1 MAAISFPS
9 PFPSSLVAL
18 PPQPPGVNYPGAGP
32 DGWPEGEPDGADVG
46 RLQTEID
53 RSFATPNEVDSPGL
67 GQSLALVVV
76 QGGRIVAERYHPDAG
91 PDTPLISWSMAKS
104 VTQALAGVLVRD
116 RKLDV
121 GTVGP
126 ELHETWTD
134 ERQAITLTQLLQMR
148 SGLSWTEEYED
159 TENAPL
165 PDVLEMLF
173 GAGVDDMAG
182 FAAGQPLAHP
192 PGDHFYYSSG
202 TSNIVSA
209 LITDALVSGPS
220 SAAEREQAMR
230 SFMRSE
236 LFGPLGMTSADPR
249 FDAAGTFVG
258 SSYLHATARDFARLG
273 LLYLRD
279 GVWNSRRLLPE
290 GWVDAARTAQAVEP
304 DSLNWYGQHWW
315 AYPCTH
321 GSFRASGY
329 EGQAVLV
336 VPGLD
341 LVVVRLGKTPFANG
355 NDPLFLHLAEII
367 SCFE

>member
-9 PFPSSLVAL
+9 PFPSSLVTL
-18 PPQPPGVNYPGAGP
+18 PPQPRGVDFPAAGP
-32 DGWPEGEPDGADVG
+32 NGWPEGEPTGADVD
-46 RLQTEID
+46 RLQREVD
-53 RSFATPNEVDSPGL
+53 RAFAAPNEVDSPGL

-76 QGGRIVAERYHPDAG
+76 QGGMIVAERYHPEVG
-91 PDTPLISWSMAKS
+91 PGTPLISWSMAKS

-116 RKLDV
+116 AMLDV
-121 GTVGP
+121 GAVGP
-126 ELHETWTD
+126 QLHETWTD
-134 ERQAITLTQLLQMR
+134 DRRAITLTQLLQMR

-159 TENAPL
+159 TEDAPL

-173 GAGVDDMAG
+173 GAGVDDMAR
-182 FAAGQPLAHP
+182 FAAGRPLAHQ
-192 PGDHFYYSSG
+192 PGDHFCYSSG

-209 LITDALVSGPS
+209 LVTDLLVTRPT
-220 SAAEREQAMR
+220 SAADREQAMR
-230 SFMRSE
+230 RFMQAE
-236 LFGPLGMTSADPR
+236 LFDPLGMSSADPR
-249 FDAAGTFVG
+249 FDTAGTFVG
-258 SSYLHATARDFARLG
+258 SSYLYATARDFARFG

-279 GVWNSRRLLPE
+279 GVWDSRRLLPE

-315 AYPCTH
+315 VYPCAH